1 MKHQIAKTQEVAK
14 AGTNVKI
21 GVINKVRKQK
31 SLKNNAH
38 RPVLALD
45 SIPTALSKMAVAV
58 EVPIMSAPIVATESL
73 IKALSR
79 FGMWPFFCMKPAL
92 NDNPINVDILSKRST
107 IVMENK
113 TPTMPIVI
121 MLLKSNW
128 KMVSVGKN
136 LKLLENR
143 SFKPSN
149 GVAPKI
155 NNSESSN

>member
-1 MKHQIAKTQEVAK
+1 
-14 AGTNVKI
+14 
-21 GVINKVRKQK
+21 
-31 SLKNNAH
+31 
-38 RPVLALD
+38 
-45 SIPTALSKMAVAV
+45 
-58 EVPIMSAPIVATESL
+58 MSAPIVATESL

-143 SFKPSN
+143 SCKPSN

-155 NNSESSN
+155 NNSRAATKRMAISIAKRTPFAERTAAVRIPKLSDRLPVLLNLQVRLRLQDWQPRSRHSLNR